1 MKDPFVR
8 SPRLVDPA
16 DNIVQQARQG
26 SIAAIVQV
34 LNDNLTD
41 LGVRTRAVFADGWL
55 QLLCESPQAESLKME
70 EVVERIQS
78 ILERISPRNIRRV
91 NVNCRIAR
99 EEQLLWLD
107 EIRRD
112 PDNQLLW
119 SEPISIRRPNLFKR
133 LLTTWRTP
141 TGPRKVALP
150 RRLQPSQPRNPD
162 RDRQTLIGL
171 VIVIL
176 VLLLGGVWAY
186 RTWIVS
192 LPSDSTDIPPDA
204 PETPPETSPDTPPD
218 TRQNTP
224 SPPPATQADPFA
236 QAVMLAEQASFAGQ
250 TAQSRAEWLDLAAK
264 WQRAADLMAEVPPD
278 DSRYRTARDR
288 TQLYRQNSQVA
299 QQRAEQVDQ
308 VTD

>member
-8 SPRLVDPA
+8 SPRGVDPA

-55 QLLCESPQAESLKME
+55 QLLCESPQAQSLDID
-70 EVVERIQS
+70 EVVERIQDL
-78 ILERISPRNIRRV
+78 LESISPRNIRRV
-91 NVNCRIAR
+91 NVNCRVAR

-112 PDNQLLW
+112 PENQLLW
-119 SEPISIRRPNLFKR
+119 SKAVSIRRPNLVKR
-133 LLTTWRTP
+133 LLSSQRQP
-141 TGPRKVALP
+141 TSPRKVALP
-150 RRLQPSQPRNPD
+150 RRLQPSQPRNQD
-162 RDRQTLIGL
+162 RDRQVLIGS
-171 VIVIL
+171 IVFIL

-192 LPSDSTDIPPDA
+192 LPSDSTDLPADDPS
-204 PETPPETSPDTPPD
+204 TPGDTPP
-218 TRQNTP
+218 
-224 SPPPATQADPFA
+224 PPPPPQVDSFA
-236 QAVMLAEQASFAGQ
+236 QAVTLAEQASFAGQ
-250 TAQSRAEWLDLAAK
+250 TAESRAEWLDLAAK
-264 WQRAADLMAEVPPD
+264 WQRAADLMAQVPPD
-278 DSRYRTARDR
+278 DSRYQTARDR

-299 QQRAEQVDQ
+299 QQRAERVEQ
-308 VTD
+308 TDD